1 MPAHRIPHDGVVFRL
16 DGELCG
22 MFRDV
27 PYRPADVLQ
36 RGVIPCIRP
45 DAVAQHEDGIPH
57 FVQLPRSARPFFQL
71 SALVPAAAGDDE
83 GILRARLLGRE
94 IEQCR
99 LRLGG
104 VLRDLIHCVEQV
116 GHLDACVVIFDDE
129 VHAVGAALGHIAVGV
144 LFQRGSFP
152 TGAGPAGSPY
162 PANRYKS
169 RSPRCW
175 GSPAVL
181 SWWSAG

>member
-27 PYRPADVLQ
+27 LHRPADVLQ

-57 FVQLPRSARPFFQL
+57 FVQLPRSACPLFQL

-83 GILRARLLGRE
+83 GILCARLLGRE
-94 IEQCR
+94 IEQRR

-116 GHLDACVVIFDDE
+116 GHLDARVVIFDDE
-129 VHAVGAALGHIAVGV
+129 VHAVGAALGHIAVGI
-144 LFQRGSFP
+144 LFQRGPFP
-152 TGAGPAGSPY
+152 
-162 PANRYKS
+162 
-169 RSPRCW
+169 
-175 GSPAVL
+175 
-181 SWWSAG
+181 